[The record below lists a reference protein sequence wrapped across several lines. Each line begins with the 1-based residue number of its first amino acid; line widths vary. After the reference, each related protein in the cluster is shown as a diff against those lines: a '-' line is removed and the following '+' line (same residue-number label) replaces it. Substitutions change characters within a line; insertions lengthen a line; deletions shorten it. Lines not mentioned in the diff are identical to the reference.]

1 MTKKSQKII
10 IYFILTNFILNI
22 PLFTSAQFPGFGF
35 GFGEEVPVVDEKAIR
50 LLARI
55 ADVLDALTTQT
66 AYEFHKANLTL
77 VRLLEL
83 QFRDMA
89 NRAGVDSLKEENLQ
103 EYLSDLETFIKK
115 QKERVSSH
123 EYNYALE
130 EAGAVGVYK
139 FISDLPFYLNCVNP
153 RIRES
158 LSYKIFAI
166 TQRYELGYTALR
178 ILKEIPD
185 CSDLETIE
193 EPTGTVRTNQLPLLA
208 KVLQP
213 FNFFNLAQIS
223 NQENKIP
230 TSTISI
236 TSAFIET
243 RDSILYTTLN
253 VDLDLQINS
262 AIKEE
267 IELRKNQIKDTWPV
281 ETCVKNIIL
290 PEDGGKYLCLEYKT
304 LIDVADL
311 EKIKN
316 NFALSNPL
324 EMSSADINIYKKFAQ
339 LQNVFTKTNIA
350 TLTLVTSTDLAG
362 NFPNEEETAK
372 LVDEMCASFKTGE
385 GGLEI
390 TSAYEICVKKFLE
403 ILKKKADIEKIK
415 VGSYREITENG
426 LNNFNNLSQRIKR
439 LKTELEAAGCDIAAG
454 DLEVTDQDI
463 DQMINDYRLNLNRII
478 PFQRNI
484 ENTIRQLESSYD
496 NIFRSIN
503 RILRDQYNAN
513 VRLFLF
519 LRFFKTLLYQIIAS
533 LFGVDLEKTIIP
545 DLLKDI
551 EEERRALKVLIETTF
566 RHLQNF
572 LNASAN
578 LNKTTNEFKY
588 MLYANNFNKG
598 KTLADIYKTDL
609 TAQKIEALERFVDR
623 IKTENVK
630 CYQFE
635 NEQAVFLKNK
645 NKNLAK
651 ETINKGV
658 SKTSKIESA
667 QNRSWNL
674 VSLIE
679 RIFRPKLV
687 EIRFNQ

>member
-10 IYFILTNFILNI
+10 IYFILINFILNI
-22 PLFTSAQFPGFGF
+22 PLSTSAQFPGFGF
-35 GFGEEVPVVDEKAIR
+35 NEEVPVVDEKAIK

-89 NRAGVDSLKEENLQ
+89 NKVGVDSLKEENLQ

-115 QKERVSSH
+115 QKERVSSY
-123 EYNYALE
+123 EYNYTLE
-130 EAGAVGVYK
+130 EAGTVGVYK
-139 FISDLPFYLNCVNP
+139 FISDLPSYLNCVNP
-153 RIRES
+153 RIRDD

-166 TQRYELGYTALR
+166 TQKYGLGYTALS

-193 EPTGTVRTNQLPLLA
+193 EPTGTVRTNQLPLLT
-208 KVLQP
+208 KILQP

-223 NQENKIP
+223 NQEDKIP

-243 RDSILYTTLN
+243 KDRIVYTTLN
-253 VDLDLQINS
+253 VDLNLQIDS
-262 AIKEE
+262 ANKKELE
-267 IELRKNQIKDTWPV
+267 SRQNQIKDTWPI

-311 EKIKN
+311 EKTKN

-350 TLTLVTSTDLAG
+350 TLTLATSTDLAG
-362 NFPNEEETAK
+362 NFPNEKEAAK
-372 LVDEMCASFKTGE
+372 LVDEMCANFKTGE
-385 GGLEI
+385 GGFEI
-390 TSAYEICVKKFLE
+390 TSAYLICVKKFLQ
-403 ILKKKADIEKIK
+403 ILKKKAEIEKIK
-415 VGSYREITENG
+415 VESYQEITENG
-426 LNNFNNLSQRIKR
+426 ANNFNNLSQRIKR
-439 LKTELEAAGCDIAAG
+439 LKTELESANCDIAVS
-454 DLEVTDQDI
+454 DLEII
-463 DQMINDYRLNLNRII
+463 DQEIEQLNNDYRLILNKII
-478 PFQRNI
+478 PFQRDI
-484 ENTIRQLESSYD
+484 ENTIRQLERSYE
-496 NIFRSIN
+496 NIFRNIN
-503 RILRDQYNAN
+503 LILRDQYNAN

-519 LRFFKTLLYQIIAS
+519 LRFFKTLIYQIIAS
-533 LFGVDLEKTIIP
+533 LFGIDLEKTIIP

-551 EEERRALKVLIETTF
+551 EEERQGLKALIETTF
-566 RHLQNF
+566 RHQQNF

-609 TAQKIEALERFVDR
+609 TAQKIEALERFVNR

-635 NEQAVFLKNK
+635 NEQTVFLKNK
-645 NKNLAK
+645 SMAR
-651 ETINKGV
+651 EPINKSI

-667 QNRSWNL
+667 QNRSWDL